1 MLVMNPLSIVG
12 AIVAGIIGALIWG
25 AISFFTGYEIGY
37 VAWGIGFLVGM
48 GVVVTG
54 GGSPMA
60 GIMSAVVA
68 LVAILGGK
76 ALAVKFEID
85 KSINEVAT
93 QSFSEYEQSAA
104 KYAALEEGASYAQ
117 FLVDEEW
124 TDAKKAEDVPAGEV
138 EDFELV
144 WVPFLEA
151 ITDGSVTSE
160 NWLQKSEP
168 GKGFKAATSE
178 LVSIPGAVKEGLGL
192 FDLLFG
198 FLGIAT
204 AYRVGCGGSK
214 DE

>member
-1 MLVMNPLSIVG
+1 MNPLSIGG
-12 AIVAGIIGALIWG
+12 AIIAGVIGALVWG
-25 AISFFTGYEIGY
+25 GISFATGYEIGY
-37 VAWGIGFLVGM
+37 VAWGIGFLVGF
-48 GVVVTG
+48 GVVLTG

-68 LVAILGGK
+68 LLAILGGK
-76 ALAVKFEID
+76 ALAVKFEVD
-85 KSINEVAT
+85 KTINEVAAQT
-93 QSFSEYEQSAA
+93 FSEYERSAA

-117 FLVDEEW
+117 FMVDEEW
-124 TDAKKAEDVPAGEV
+124 TEAKKAEDVTSEEV
-138 EDFELV
+138 TDFELV

-151 ITDGSVTSE
+151 ITEGSVTSA

-168 GKGFKAATSE
+168 GKQFKSAASGM
-178 LVSIPGAVKEGLGL
+178 VSIPGAVKESLGL

-214 DE
+214 EE